1 MKKLSLLIC
10 VIFLLNSV
18 FANDVKLVSWNVE
31 TFFDAVTSGDE
42 YKEFRSSSKWNEA
55 SYKNRL
61 FKLVEA
67 IKILDADVL
76 VLIELENKEI
86 LYDISNMMQD
96 MSFNRNKMYKFSCFA
111 KNSGS
116 AIGCGILSR
125 FELKNLSVHNV
136 FVKGK
141 SVQPDMRPVMRV
153 LCSSGGNDFVLY
165 VNHWKSMSGG
175 KLKTEN
181 WRNWQE
187 SVLSALIF
195 RDLAA
200 GTKNVVACG
209 DFNRDLFDFSF
220 ESKEFS
226 STPQFFLRH
235 FISKKG
241 IFNYKTQVYSA
252 WFLNGEC
259 AEPGS
264 YFYKGNWSRIDN
276 IFIQGSVVVKN
287 FSSVQNELWCTD
299 EGIPEKY
306 SVFYNSGFSDHLPL
320 ECVFELN

>member
-55 SYKNRL
+55 SYKKRL
-61 FKLVEA
+61 SKLVKA

-96 MSFNRNKMYKFSCFA
+96 LSFKRNKMYKFSCFA

-136 FVKGK
+136 CVKEK
-141 SVQPDMRPVMRV
+141 ASQPDMRPVMRV
-153 LCSSGGNDFVLY
+153 VCSSGENDFVLY

-200 GTKNVVACG
+200 GTKNIVACG

-220 ESKEFS
+220 ARKDFS
-226 STPQFFLRH
+226 SAPQFFLRH
-235 FISKKG
+235 FISEKG
-241 IFNYKTQVYSA
+241 ISDYKTEVYSA
-252 WFLNGEC
+252 WFSNGEC

-276 IFIQGSVVVKN
+276 IFTQGSLVVKN
-287 FSSVQNELWCTD
+287 FSAVQNELWCTD
-299 EGIPEKY
+299 EGFPEKY
-306 SVFYNSGFSDHLPL
+306 SVFYGSGFSDHLPL
-320 ECVFELN
+320 ECVFEVN

>member
-1 MKKLSLLIC
+1 
-10 VIFLLNSV
+10 
-18 FANDVKLVSWNVE
+18 
-31 TFFDAVTSGDE
+31 
-42 YKEFRSSSKWNEA
+42 
-55 SYKNRL
+55 
-61 FKLVEA
+61 
-67 IKILDADVL
+67 
-76 VLIELENKEI
+76 
-86 LYDISNMMQD
+86 
-96 MSFNRNKMYKFSCFA
+96 MYKFSCFA

-252 WFLNGEC
+252 WFFNGEC

-299 EGIPEKY
+299 EDIPEKY

-320 ECVFELN
+320 ECVFEIN